1 MDHLYILLKKVTAF
15 SLQFLVLFPPPKKSK
30 KSTEQWIKTPLMVS
44 EYDQGRLEV
53 HRGWEQPYAQV
64 HASLEGLFFV
74 DPTFKGDLFDVYE
87 RFAYVYMH
95 TTSMSGT
102 CVFYKSNKRS

>member
-1 MDHLYILLKKVTAF
+1 
-15 SLQFLVLFPPPKKSK
+15 
-30 KSTEQWIKTPLMVS
+30 MVS

-87 RFAYVYMH
+87 VCLCIHTYDMH
-95 TTSMSGT
+95 AWYLCLLQKQQVLLTAEPFLQPPGASFVPLTYLGGSGRH
-102 CVFYKSNKRS
+102 RSQAPTPRLYPW

>member
-1 MDHLYILLKKVTAF
+1 M
-15 SLQFLVLFPPPKKSK
+15 
-30 KSTEQWIKTPLMVS
+30 STEQWIQTPLTVS

-64 HASLEGLFFV
+64 HASLEGLSFV
-74 DPTFKGDLFDVYE
+74 DPTFKRDLFDVYE
-87 RFAYVYMH
+87 RFAYVYMR
-95 TTSMSGT
+95 TTCVPGT